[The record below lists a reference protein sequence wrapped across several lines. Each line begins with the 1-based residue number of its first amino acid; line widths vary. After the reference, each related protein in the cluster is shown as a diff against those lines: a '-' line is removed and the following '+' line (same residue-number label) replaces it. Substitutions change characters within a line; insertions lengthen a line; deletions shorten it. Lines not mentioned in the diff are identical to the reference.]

1 VVELGEWSVLVEV
14 PSGIPDEVADAVSAA
29 VMAALRRWAEGAEER
44 IGLETVVTVRVLAKD
59 LAGL

>member
-1 VVELGEWSVLVEV
+1 MLVEV